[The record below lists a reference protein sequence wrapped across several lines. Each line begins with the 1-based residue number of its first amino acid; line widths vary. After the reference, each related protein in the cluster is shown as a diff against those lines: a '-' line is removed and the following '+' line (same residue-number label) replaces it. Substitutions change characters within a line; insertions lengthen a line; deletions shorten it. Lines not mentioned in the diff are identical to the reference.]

1 MQRLIRQRQIESK
14 VKEAEEEKEGSRRR
28 ETLPAALINNFRNS
42 LPVPVPVPVSL
53 SLSFGALAI
62 MFEAFGNCN

>member
-14 VKEAEEEKEGSRRR
+14 AKEAEEEKEGSRRR

-42 LPVPVPVPVSL
+42 LPVPVPVSL

>member
-1 MQRLIRQRQIESK
+1 MQRLIRQRQIEGK
-14 VKEAEEEKEGSRRR
+14 AKEAEEEKKGSRRR

-42 LPVPVPVPVSL
+42 LSIPVPVSL
-53 SLSFGALAI
+53 SLSFRALAI